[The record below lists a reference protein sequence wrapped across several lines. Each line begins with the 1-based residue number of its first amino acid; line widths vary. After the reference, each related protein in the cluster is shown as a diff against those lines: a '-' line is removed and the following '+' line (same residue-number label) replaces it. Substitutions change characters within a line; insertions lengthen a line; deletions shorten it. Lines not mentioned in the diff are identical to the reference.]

1 MSHRQ
6 GHEPSWE
13 KSYIAYPGKENRS
26 NIHEWVMALIINE
39 MLCSLL
45 CNCLCN
51 AQGFNSTGKKQD
63 KLSLKSSTTM
73 HNSPI

>member
-39 MLCSLL
+39 M
-45 CNCLCN
+45 CLFFVTIC
-51 AQGFNSTGKKQD
+51 AMPRGSTPQGRSRINSA
-63 KLSLKSSTTM
+63 
-73 HNSPI
+73 

>member
-39 MLCSLL
+39 MLCLFFVTICAMPRGSTP
-45 CNCLCN
+45 
-51 AQGFNSTGKKQD
+51 QGRSRINSA
-63 KLSLKSSTTM
+63 
-73 HNSPI
+73 